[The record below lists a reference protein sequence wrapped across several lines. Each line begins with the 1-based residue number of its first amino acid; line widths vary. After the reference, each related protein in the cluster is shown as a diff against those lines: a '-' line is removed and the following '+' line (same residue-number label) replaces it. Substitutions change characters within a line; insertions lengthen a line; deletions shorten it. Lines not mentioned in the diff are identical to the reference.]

1 MGVYEARRMVEVAPG
16 LRLPRPMVRVID
28 EAVMGRA
35 LGELRSPAQQLQE
48 A

>member
-1 MGVYEARRMVEVAPG
+1 MGVYQATRTVEVAPG
-16 LRLPRPMVRVID
+16 LRLPRPMVRAID

-35 LGELRSPAQQLQE
+35 LGELRSHAQQLQE